1 MAIIQFREALNQAM
15 CEEMDRD
22 PNVFLMG
29 EEVAQ
34 YQGAYKVSQGMLQRF
49 GEKRVIDTPITEAGF
64 AGLGIGAAMVGLR
77 PIIEMMT
84 WNFGILAFDQLF
96 NNAAKIRYM
105 SGGQFKVP
113 MVVRGPSG
121 AAHALG
127 AQHSQSLESMV
138 AHVPGL
144 IVIVPSTPADG
155 KGLLKSA
162 IRDDNTVIFMES
174 EMMYGQKGEVP
185 EEEYVIPIGVGDIKR
200 AGKDVTIVAWSK
212 MLHVSLAAADELMK
226 EGIEAEV
233 IDPRTIRPL
242 DEEMIVNSVKKTNRC
257 VVVEEAW
264 PFASVGKE
272 VAHRVYS
279 KAFDYLDAPVEH
291 VNGADVPMPYAQN
304 LEKLMLPSV
313 PKIIDAVKRTMYRA

>member
-1 MAIIQFREALNQAM
+1 MAVIAFREALNQAM
-15 CEEMDRD
+15 CEEMERD

-29 EEVAQ
+29 EEVGQ
-34 YQGAYKVSQGMLQRF
+34 YQGAYKVSQGMLQKF

-77 PIIEMMT
+77 PIVEMMT
-84 WNFGILAFDQLF
+84 WNFAILAFDQLF

-105 SGGQFKVP
+105 SAGQFKVP

-121 AAHALG
+121 AAHAL
-127 AQHSQSLESMV
+127 ASQHSQALESIL

-144 IVIVPSTPADG
+144 IVVMPSTPADG

-162 IRDDNTVIFMES
+162 IRDDNPVMFMES

-185 EEEYVIPIGVGDIKR
+185 EEEYMIPIGVGDIKR
-200 AGKDVTIVAWSK
+200 KGDHVTIVAWSK

-242 DEEMIVNSVKKTNRC
+242 DEDLIINSIKKTNRC
-257 VVVEEAW
+257 VIVEEAW
-264 PFASVGKE
+264 PFASVGSE
-272 VAHRVYS
+272 IASRIYA
-279 KAFDYLDAPVEH
+279 KAFDYLDAPVER
-291 VNGADVPMPYAQN
+291 VNGADIPMPYAHN
-304 LEKLMLPSV
+304 LEMLALPSV
-313 PKIIDAVKRTMYRA
+313 PKVVAAVKKVLYR

>member
-1 MAIIQFREALNQAM
+1 MATIQFREALNQAM

-34 YQGAYKVSQGMLQRF
+34 YQGAYKVSQGMLQRL

-121 AAHALG
+121 AAHAL
-127 AQHSQSLESMV
+127 
-138 AHVPGL
+138 
-144 IVIVPSTPADG
+144 
-155 KGLLKSA
+155 
-162 IRDDNTVIFMES
+162 
-174 EMMYGQKGEVP
+174 
-185 EEEYVIPIGVGDIKR
+185 
-200 AGKDVTIVAWSK
+200 
-212 MLHVSLAAADELMK
+212 
-226 EGIEAEV
+226 
-233 IDPRTIRPL
+233 
-242 DEEMIVNSVKKTNRC
+242 
-257 VVVEEAW
+257 
-264 PFASVGKE
+264 
-272 VAHRVYS
+272 
-279 KAFDYLDAPVEH
+279 
-291 VNGADVPMPYAQN
+291 
-304 LEKLMLPSV
+304 
-313 PKIIDAVKRTMYRA
+313 

>member
-226 EGIEAEV
+226 EGIEVEV
-233 IDPRTIRPL
+233 IDPRTVRPL
-242 DEEMIVNSVKKTNRC
+242 DEEMIINSVKKTNRC

-272 VAHRVYS
+272 IAHRVYS
-279 KAFDYLDAPVEH
+279 KAFDFLDAPVEH

>member
-185 EEEYVIPIGVGDIKR
+185 EEEYVIPIGVGEIKR

-242 DEEMIVNSVKKTNRC
+242 DEEMIINSVKKTNRC

>member
-84 WNFGILAFDQLF
+84 WNFGILAFDQIF

-127 AQHSQSLESMV
+127 AQHSQSIESMV

-144 IVIVPSTPADG
+144 IVIAPSTPADG

-200 AGKDVTIVAWSK
+200 IGKDVTIVAWSK
-212 MLHVSLAAADELMK
+212 MLHVVLTAADELMK

-242 DEEMIVNSVKKTNRC
+242 DEGLILSSVKKTNHC

-279 KAFDYLDAPVEH
+279 KAFDYLDAPIEH
-291 VNGADVPMPYAQN
+291 VNGEDVPMPYATN
-304 LEKLMLPSV
+304 LEKLMLPNVSKV
-313 PKIIDAVKRTMYRA
+313 VAAVKKSLNRL

>member
-1 MAIIQFREALNQAM
+1 MAVIAFREALNQAM
-15 CEEMDRD
+15 SEEMERD

-29 EEVAQ
+29 EEVGQ

-77 PIIEMMT
+77 PIVEMMT
-84 WNFGILAFDQLF
+84 WNFAILAFDQIF

-113 MVVRGPSG
+113 LVVRGPSG
-121 AAHALG
+121 AAHAL
-127 AQHSQSLESMV
+127 ASQHSQSLESML

-144 IVIVPSTPADG
+144 IVIMPSTPADG

-162 IRDDNTVIFMES
+162 IRDDNPVMFMES
-174 EMMYGQKGEVP
+174 EMMYGHKGEVP
-185 EEEYVIPIGVGDIKR
+185 EEEYTIPIGVGDIKR
-200 AGKDVTIVAWSK
+200 KGDHATIVAWSK

-226 EGIEAEV
+226 EGIECEV

-242 DEEMIVNSVKKTNRC
+242 DEDLIINSVKKTNRC
-257 VVVEEAW
+257 VIVEEAW
-264 PFASVGKE
+264 PFASVGSE
-272 VAHRVYS
+272 IASRVYT
-279 KAFDYLDAPVEH
+279 KAFDYLDAPVER
-291 VNGADVPMPYAQN
+291 VNGADIPMPYATN
-304 LEKLMLPSV
+304 LEKQALPSV
-313 PKIIDAVKRTMYRA
+313 PKVVAAVKKVLNR